1 MFSPDEIK
9 KRFYPG
15 QDWLYLK
22 LYMGPETAEEWL
34 CFNLPLVIRELNQ
47 IMPGYQYF
55 FVRYLDPD
63 FHIRLRIR
71 LPHHGDFAKALD
83 LINLHSALFLRQG
96 LIWKVEI
103 ATYERETERYGINR
117 IELFESAFC
126 ADSQFWLSVL
136 PWLSLQED
144 GEEIRWRIAVLSAV
158 RYFQD
163 LHGDKEM
170 AIELLDRIV
179 RQLKKEQKV
188 TRSTQYQI
196 DHKFRAIRPELL
208 ALMDDGMSDHPQLEA
223 KFINRSYIISE
234 LFEQYR
240 KGQNFF
246 PGSHGDLS
254 LTDLIHLSLNRGL
267 RARHR
272 KQEYVIYYFI
282 AKLFR
287 VQLALV

>member
-117 IELFESAFC
+117 I
-126 ADSQFWLSVL
+126 
-136 PWLSLQED
+136 
-144 GEEIRWRIAVLSAV
+144 
-158 RYFQD
+158 
-163 LHGDKEM
+163 
-170 AIELLDRIV
+170 
-179 RQLKKEQKV
+179 
-188 TRSTQYQI
+188 
-196 DHKFRAIRPELL
+196 
-208 ALMDDGMSDHPQLEA
+208 
-223 KFINRSYIISE
+223 
-234 LFEQYR
+234 
-240 KGQNFF
+240 
-246 PGSHGDLS
+246 
-254 LTDLIHLSLNRGL
+254 
-267 RARHR
+267 
-272 KQEYVIYYFI
+272 
-282 AKLFR
+282 
-287 VQLALV
+287 